1 MAVPR
6 HRQPVRQVLRR
17 DNPWLG
23 TALAQ
28 PSKLA
33 PNRRKAILPPPQAL
47 LDNPESILRVVQ
59 TASAV
64 ASMAGSLWL
73 LNRQIN
79 PDLDLFALIRGG
91 KNKPVKSTVTFAD
104 VAGVDEA
111 KFELQEIV
119 DFLKNPE
126 RYEKL
131 GARIPRG
138 CLLEGPAGTGKTL
151 LAKAVAGEAG
161 VPFLYASASQF
172 VEIFVGQGA
181 KRVRELFNRARQM
194 SPCII
199 FIDEID
205 AVGGERH
212 AGPGGGNEERSQTL
226 NELLTQMDG
235 FATDSKVIVI
245 AATNRAD
252 MLDAALLRP
261 GRFDRHVRVS
271 PADLKGREA
280 ILATHTR
287 ERVLASDVDLHAIA
301 LLTAGFSGA
310 DLANLANEAAI
321 RAARAGLDA
330 IGQAQFM
337 SALDRILM
345 GSEVREISRDPAVR
359 RLTALHEAGHA
370 ILATLLEHT
379 MPVRYVTI
387 QGQGGSG
394 GATHFVPSEDQA
406 ENHMPDM
413 QVLKDDL
420 AVALGGRIAEQL
432 MLGDG
437 NETTG
442 AVSDLQH
449 ASRQARRMVTQYG
462 MGPRIGSIMLEDPT
476 QRSTLLDICGPELQ
490 NAVGADVRALIDE
503 AQTRARQTL
512 RANRVVLEGVTA
524 VLIDKGR
531 LEGDELRMLIAR
543 LQTLT
548 LQSDK

>member
-1 MAVPR
+1 M
-6 HRQPVRQVLRR
+6 
-17 DNPWLG
+17 
-23 TALAQ
+23 
-28 PSKLA
+28 
-33 PNRRKAILPPPQAL
+33 LPPPQAIFES
-47 LDNPESILRVVQ
+47 PESVLRVVQ

-79 PDLDLFALIRGG
+79 PDLDLMAFLRGG
-91 KNKPVKSTVTFAD
+91 KDRPVRSAVTFDD

-131 GARIPRG
+131 GAKIPRG

-161 VPFLYASASQF
+161 VPFLYASASEF
-172 VEIFVGQGA
+172 VEIFVGKGA
-181 KRVRELFNRARQM
+181 KRVRELFAQARKF
-194 SPCII
+194 SPCIV

-205 AVGGERH
+205 AVGGERN
-212 AGPGGGNEERSQTL
+212 AGAGGGNEERSQTL

-261 GRFDRHVRVS
+261 GRFDRHVKVN
-271 PADLKGREA
+271 PADLQGREA
-280 ILATHTR
+280 ILTTHTR
-287 ERVLASDVDLHAIA
+287 DRVLAEDVDLHALA

-330 IGQAQFM
+330 IGQAQFLG
-337 SALDRILM
+337 ALDRVVM
-345 GSEVREISRDPAVR
+345 GSEPREVSGDPAVR

-370 ILATLLEHT
+370 ILATLLSRT
-379 MPVRYVTI
+379 TPVRYVTI

-394 GATHFVPSEDQA
+394 GATHFIPSDDQA

-413 QVLKDDL
+413 QFLKDDL
-420 AVALGGRIAEQL
+420 AVALGGRIAEQI
-432 MLGDG
+432 MLGIE

-442 AVSDLQH
+442 AVGDLQH
-449 ASRQARRMVTQYG
+449 ASRLARSMVTLYG
-462 MGPRIGSIMLEDPT
+462 MGPTIGNIMLEDPS
-476 QRSTLLDICGPELQ
+476 QRRTLLEVGGPALQDAVSQDI
-490 NAVGADVRALIDE
+490 RSLIEE
-503 AQTRARQTL
+503 AQSRARQTL
-512 RANRVVLEGVTA
+512 ESNRVVLEGVTA
-524 VLIDKGR
+524 VLMEKGKID
-531 LEGDELRMLIAR
+531 GDELRTLVTR
-543 LQTLT
+543 LQNLT
-548 LQSDK
+548 LQSKE